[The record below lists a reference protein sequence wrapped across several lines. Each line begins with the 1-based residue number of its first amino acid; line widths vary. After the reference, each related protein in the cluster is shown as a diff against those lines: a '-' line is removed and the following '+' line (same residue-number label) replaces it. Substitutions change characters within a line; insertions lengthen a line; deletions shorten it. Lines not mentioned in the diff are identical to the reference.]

1 MKYSITLGML
11 LLTIITAKAQTL
23 AERINAK
30 NATLIDVRTPEEFAK
45 GTAEGAI
52 NIPLEEIGTRW
63 QELKGKEN
71 VVLFCRRGDSCW
83 QSTRYSQ
90 EA

>member
-11 LLTIITAKAQTL
+11 LLTMITTKAQTL

-45 GTAEGAI
+45 D
-52 NIPLEEIGTRW
+52 R
-63 QELKGKEN
+63 KRH
-71 VVLFCRRGDSCW
+71 V
-83 QSTRYSQ
+83 
-90 EA
+90 